1 MTTRIFHFIWVG
13 SPVTMT
19 MQGRIRAWVDMN
31 PGWTYRLWD
40 QQDLTDLG
48 NQDLFDRAEELVPID
63 AVGQF
68 RSDIA
73 RYEILQRHG
82 GFYTDF
88 DTRPLKP
95 LDERMFRHGAWAA
108 MEDARWVGNT
118 YLYADPGHPLFC
130 ELVNGLADNVAKCP
144 GPRPNKLT
152 GPQYIT
158 PQWRVYAERGEAGLG
173 HHDQWFPYSYS
184 HVKSGNVPTTFGD
197 DVYAVHE
204 WHHTKELLAK
214 RSVRV

>member
-1 MTTRIFHFIWVG
+1 MTTKVFHFIWVG
-13 SPVTMT
+13 SPVTMA
-19 MQGRIRAWVDMN
+19 MQGRIRSWVDMN

-40 QQDLTDLG
+40 QQDLTDLE
-48 NQDLFDRAEELVPID
+48 NQDLFDRAEELVPAD

-68 RSDIA
+68 RSDVA

-95 LDERMFRHGAWAA
+95 LDERMFCSGAWAA
-108 MEDARWVGNT
+108 MEDIRWVGNT
-118 YLYADPGHPLFC
+118 YLYSDPEHPL
-130 ELVNGLADNVAKCP
+130 LKRIVTGIAANVAHRP

-158 PQWRVYAERGEAGLG
+158 PVWCEFAERGEAGLG
-173 HHDQWFPYSYS
+173 HHTRWFPYSYS
-184 HVKSGNVPTTFGD
+184 HVKAGNVPTEFGD
-197 DVYAVHE
+197 DVCAVHE
-204 WHHTKELLAK
+204 WHHTQELLTK
-214 RSVRV
+214 RAAHV